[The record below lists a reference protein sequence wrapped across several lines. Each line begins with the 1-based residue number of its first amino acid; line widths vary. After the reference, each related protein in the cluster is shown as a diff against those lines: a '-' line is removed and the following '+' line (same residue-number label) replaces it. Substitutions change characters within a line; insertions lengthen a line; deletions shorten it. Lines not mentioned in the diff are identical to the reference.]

1 MSNLWLIVSH
11 KEVAL
16 AQGWV
21 ISEKG
26 PLTGTCDVKW
36 NTALIAV
43 SHTCGRLF
51 VESGLDKLLPHSWWS
66 RTASAKSSATC
77 AISSSRRLYRED
89 RWSPGWCWELGCLCA
104 ECHRQLCCTLHHWGL
119 PTGTERGEMGVCQWE
134 AQHQSTGHESCLIPQ
149 NELLICSWIASC

>member
-104 ECHRQLCCTLHHWGL
+104 ECHRQLCCTPPLRAAYGHG
-119 PTGTERGEMGVCQWE
+119 ERRNGGVSVR
-134 AQHQSTGHESCLIPQ
+134 STAPKYRPQ
-149 NELLICSWIASC
+149 VLFNPSK